1 MSANNLLIAG
11 IDEVGRGP
19 LAGPVVACAV
29 ILNPEYPIAGLAD
42 SKKLSEKK
50 RDALSAVILGSALS
64 VGFGIVSPAQID
76 ELNILQA
83 TFLAMRQACDSL
95 SVKPRE
101 IWVDG
106 NQRIPNLHLTQKTFV
121 GGDGVHECIMAASIV
136 AKVHRDR
143 LMADYALQY
152 PAYGFDKHKGYG
164 TAVHLEALKLNGPCI
179 IHRLSFAPVRDY
191 ANRSQLTKNL
201 PL

>member
-1 MSANNLLIAG
+1 MSATSLLVAG

-29 ILNPEYPIAGLAD
+29 ILDPARPIAGLGD

-50 RDALSAVILGSALS
+50 RDALSELILANALS
-64 VGFGIVSPAQID
+64 VGFGLVSPAQID

-83 TFLAMRQACDSL
+83 TFLAMKQALEAL
-95 SVKPRE
+95 SIKPGE

-106 NQRIPNLHLTQKTFV
+106 NQRIPGLELSQKTFV
-121 GGDGVHECIMAASIV
+121 GGDGLHECIMAASIV

-143 LMADYALQY
+143 LMMDYALRY
-152 PAYGFDKHKGYG
+152 PVYGFDKHKGYG
-164 TAVHLEALKLNGPCI
+164 TAFHLEAIRANGPCE
-179 IHRLSFAPVRDY
+179 IHRRSFAPC
-191 ANRSQLTKNL
+191 SGL
-201 PL
+201 

>member
-1 MSANNLLIAG
+1 MSVTSLLVAG

-29 ILNPEYPIAGLAD
+29 ILDPNRPIAGLGD

-50 RDALSAVILGSALS
+50 RDALSSLILANSLS
-64 VGFGIVSPAQID
+64 VGIGIISPAQID

-83 TFLAMRQACDSL
+83 TFLAMKQAFEAL
-95 SVKPRE
+95 SIKPNE

-106 NQRIPNLHLTQKTFV
+106 NQQIPNLQISQKTFV
-121 GGDGVHECIMAASIV
+121 GGDGLHECIMAASIV

-143 LMADYALQY
+143 LMSEYAALY
-152 PAYGFDKHKGYG
+152 PHYGFEKHKGYG
-164 TAVHLEALKLNGPCI
+164 TAVHLEALRMHGPCE
-179 IHRLSFAPVRDY
+179 IHRLSFAPCTAV
-191 ANRSQLTKNL
+191 
-201 PL
+201 